1 MVQAVTEAVQEAVQA
16 ARDEGI
22 KFDVRANLYTL
33 LAISGE
39 PDLQNDTRKFIG
51 LPRAKM
57 MPWAPVMLYAKYHI

>member
-39 PDLQNDTRKFIG
+39 PVQSTCVHRVTKSQDD
-51 LPRAKM
+51 A
-57 MPWAPVMLYAKYHI
+57 

>member
-39 PDLQNDTRKFIG
+39 PGQTTCHLRLHRRPDE
-51 LPRAKM
+51 PR
-57 MPWAPVMLYAKYHI
+57 